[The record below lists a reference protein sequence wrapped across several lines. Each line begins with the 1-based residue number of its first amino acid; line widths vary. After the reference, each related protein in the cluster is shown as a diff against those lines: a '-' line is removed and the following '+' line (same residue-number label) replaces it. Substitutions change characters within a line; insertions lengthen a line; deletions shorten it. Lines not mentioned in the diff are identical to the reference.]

1 MFTLNFT
8 GDDPEMVSQIKKI
21 CIILK
26 ELGQEVSK
34 TCGGH
39 IHIGANY
46 LTNTKAWQNLV
57 ELWANTERILF
68 IISNAKGEIPRPGIK
83 EHAEPVSRD
92 LEEQIAIGMIKLNK
106 ESDLQDYKNQIRRA
120 QIKREK
126 GISFHN
132 LMEGGIQTIE
142 FRIPNGTL
150 SPETWLENIS
160 LFGGIV
166 RAAEDLSII
175 QQKAKGEA
183 TEQECYLLECFE
195 LIRNKAVNEEQT
207 LEILLELV
215 IPESERDIYRER
227 YRINNS
233 LLQQNPE
240 INNHIGCNVA
250 DGSIKINEDSLFS
263 GSDRITR
270 GELSQTSIELKE
282 NLRLKLR

>member
-8 GDDPEMVSQIKKI
+8 GNDPTIVCQIKRI
-21 CIILK
+21 CLILK
-26 ELGQEVSK
+26 KLGQEVNK

-46 LTNTKAWQNLV
+46 LTNTQAWQNLV

-83 EHAEPVSRD
+83 EYAEPISRD
-92 LEEQIAIGMIKLNK
+92 LEKQMAIGMIRLNK
-106 ESDLQDYKNQIRRA
+106 ESDLQDFKNQIRKS

-132 LMEGGIQTIE
+132 IMKGGIQTIE
-142 FRIPNGTL
+142 FRTPNGSL

-160 LFGGIV
+160 LFGSIV
-166 RAAEDLSII
+166 KIAEDLSII
-175 QQKAKGEA
+175 QQKSRSKA
-183 TEQECYLLECFE
+183 TGQECYFLECFE

-207 LEILLELV
+207 LELLLELV

-240 INNHIGCNVA
+240 INNYIGCNVA
-250 DGSIKINEDSLFS
+250 DRSIKITEDSLFS
-263 GSDRITR
+263 GFNRIR
-270 GELSQTSIELKE
+270 ESELKNTSE
-282 NLRLKLR
+282 EIERTLRPKLR